1 MSIVTFFIP
10 KHLTGEMTAETFKSR
25 ILPMKGKF
33 YRYAFSILRNQNLA
47 RDVVQETFMKV
58 WEKRADMHSIRNHEA
73 WCMTLTRNFAL
84 EKLRSK
90 FHRSVTADAAGHM
103 ETGLPSP
110 LQQTEMAETM
120 ALIDGIVNHLP
131 LKQKESFLLRDVE
144 GFSYQEISY
153 ITGHSV
159 SDVKVCIFRAR
170 NTIRNRLVKL
180 QSHGLEKAGTSDR

>member
-1 MSIVTFFIP
+1 MSVVTFFIQ

-25 ILPMKGKF
+25 ILPLKGKF
-33 YRYAFSILRNQNLA
+33 YRYAFSILRNQDLA
-47 RDVVQETFMKV
+47 IDVVQETFMKV
-58 WEKRADMHSIRNHEA
+58 WEKRSEMHAIQNPEA

-90 FHRSVTADAAGHM
+90 FHRSVTMDAIGQQ

-120 ALIDGIVNHLP
+120 ELIDRIVNRLP

-144 GFSYQEISY
+144 GFSYQEISD

-170 NTIRNRLVKL
+170 NIIRNRLTKL
-180 QSHGLEKAGTSDR
+180 HSHGLEKAGTFGR

>member
-1 MSIVTFFIP
+1 
-10 KHLTGEMTAETFKSR
+10 MTAETFKSR

-33 YRYAFSILRNQNLA
+33 YRYAFSILRNQDLA
-47 RDVVQETFMKV
+47 MDIVQETFMKV
-58 WEKRADMHSIRNHEA
+58 WEKRAEMHGIQNPEA

-90 FHRSVTADAAGHM
+90 FHRSVDMDAVGQQ

-120 ALIDGIVNHLP
+120 ALIDKIVDRLP

-144 GFSYQEISY
+144 GFSYQEISD

-170 NTIRNRLVKL
+170 NVIRNRLVKL
-180 QSHGLEKAGTSDR
+180 QSHGLEKTGTVGR